1 MILLPWYT
9 IEFKSVNDRLTEK
22 ILGQAKASLLD
33 VGFFFFLGT
42 EDRRGCLAC
51 IGKNPC
57 HSDWIDYHM

>member
-33 VGFFFFLGT
+33 VGFFFFLALRIG
-42 EDRRGCLAC
+42 EDVLLV
-51 IGKNPC
+51 
-57 HSDWIDYHM
+57 